1 MKLRGLVVVGC
12 AALLLVAGC
21 SSDKNSS
28 SATTT
33 SVAAKVTTTTTPAA
47 AKTLHVLV
55 TNDDGVSAPG
65 IDALVQGLR
74 GVQGVDVTVVAPAT
88 NQSGTGGKTTGG
100 PLTVTDAKTAS
111 GYPAKAV
118 AGYPADTLI
127 WAVQQRNISPRPDLV
142 MSGINF
148 GQNVGSAT
156 NLSGTFGAAKEAA
169 TLGIP
174 AVAVSQGLP
183 NGGAQADFPTGVKY
197 ALDWLSSH
205 RSGLAAAAN
214 PSGTATMW
222 NLNVPTCGTTG
233 TARGV
238 VDVPINQGSVN
249 PIQPS
254 NCASTET
261 KPADDVAALAAG
273 FVPLTEIKSS

>member
-1 MKLRGLVVVGC
+1 MKVRTLVVPFV
-12 AALLLVAGC
+12 AALVVAGC
-21 SSDKNSS
+21 SNNKSS
-28 SATTT
+28 SSPTTT
-33 SVAAKVTTTTTPAA
+33 AAAKVTTTTTA
-47 AKTLHVLV
+47 AKTLHILV

-100 PLTVTDAKTAS
+100 TLTVTDAKTLS

-118 AGYPADTLI
+118 AGFPADTVV
-127 WAVQQRNISPRPDLV
+127 WAVQQHNISPRPDLV

-169 TLGIP
+169 TLGVP
-174 AVAVSQGLP
+174 ALAVSQGLP
-183 NGGAQADFPTGVKY
+183 SGGAQADYPTGVKY

-205 RSGLAAAAN
+205 RSDLAGAAN
-214 PSGTATMW
+214 PSGTAAMW
-222 NLNVPTCGTTG
+222 NLNAPTCGTTG

-238 VDVPINQGSVN
+238 VDVTINQGSTN

-254 NCASTET
+254 NCSSTET
-261 KPADDVAALAAG
+261 KPADDIAALAAG
-273 FVPLTEIKSS
+273 FVPLTEIKGS